1 MLSNYLA
8 NLTLNRSQTGGAENI
23 RQNSEQVAEI
33 AQKVNAV
40 ENNAKDMRARVTES
54 ANSAADKFNGILQ
67 NGQEFALQTK
77 ESLEKGIKSAVN
89 TAQTG
94 METVTDAAQTGM
106 ETVTDA
112 AQTGLETVKDTVS
125 DVVEMGSDTATTAS
139 NSVMSNTPLQAVVVI
154 LSIVYCGLLINVLP
168 GSLVGIFNNFYV
180 KIALMMLVAYLA
192 TRHIPTAV
200 MVGLCFVLTLQ
211 LVERQKLFNTS
222 NDSSTNDAS
231 ISDAFTNDTLSGNI
245 LDKDF
250 NYLDAQGSSMNG
262 GGVFTLP
269 VVEPVDHKSS
279 QPHPHESIVDI
290 EQQYLNATNRLRGS
304 HDGVHD
310 GSADAE
316 NDTDD
321 ATDDATDNINVEAS
335 CDHGY
340 DAGTKMVQ
348 SF

>member
-8 NLTLNRSQTGGAENI
+8 KLTLNRSQTGGAENMK
-23 RQNSEQVAEI
+23 QSSKQVA
-33 AQKVNAV
+33 QKAVTDAVDAV
-40 ENNAKDMRARVTES
+40 ENNARDMRDHITES
-54 ANSAADKFNGILQ
+54 ANSAADKFNSIFQ
-67 NGQEFALQTK
+67 NSKAVALKNK
-77 ESLEKGIKSAVN
+77 ETLEKGIESAVN
-89 TAQTG
+89 T
-94 METVTDAAQTGM
+94 VNN
-106 ETVTDA
+106 
-112 AQTGLETVKDTVS
+112 TVS

-168 GSLVGIFNNFYV
+168 DSLVGIFNNFYV

-269 VVEPVDHKSS
+269 AVEPVDHKSS